1 MCGASEVTLV
11 PLAVGYSDPNLT
23 RADSPDTQ
31 SDDLYHVTSQH
42 MHIRRL
48 TPEDASAF
56 RTLRLAALLDEPTA
70 FGASYEEESALAP
83 EVLASRLAQH
93 SDRGVFGAFDG
104 DMLVGLVALA
114 REDKLKL
121 RHKGMI
127 FGIYVTPEARG
138 KGISRKLLTQAL
150 ALAESVPGLLQV
162 NLSVNANKQAAI
174 SLYESLGFQT
184 FGREPGAM
192 KIGNSLYDEL
202 LMCWH
207 PNEANPSL
215 ERPLAPDSFIL

>member
-1 MCGASEVTLV
+1 MTLT
-11 PLAVGYSDPNLT
+11 PLIVGYSDPNPT

-31 SDDLYHVTSQH
+31 SDDLYHVTPQH
-42 MHIRRL
+42 MYIRRL

-56 RTLRLAALLDEPTA
+56 RTLRLAALRDEPTA

-104 DMLVGLVALA
+104 DTLVGLVALA

-127 FGIYVTPEARG
+127 FGMYVAPEARG
-138 KGISRKLLTQAL
+138 KSIGRKLLAHAL
-150 ALAESVPGLLQV
+150 ALAESAPGLLQV
-162 NLSVNANKQAAI
+162 NLSVNTNNPAAI

-192 KIGNSLYDEL
+192 KIGNALYDEL
-202 LMCWH
+202 HMCWH
-207 PNEANPSL
+207 PNEANPSCL
-215 ERPLAPDSFIL
+215 RCL

>member
-1 MCGASEVTLV
+1 MAGASKVILM
-11 PLAVGYSDPNLT
+11 PHAVGYSDPNL
-23 RADSPDTQ
+23 AWIGSPDTP
-31 SDDLYHVTSQH
+31 SDDLYDVTSQH

-56 RTLRLAALLDEPTA
+56 RTLRLSALLDEPTA

-83 EVLASRLAQH
+83 DVLASRLVQH
-93 SDRGVFGAFDG
+93 ADRGVFGAFDG
-104 DMLVGLVALA
+104 DTLVGLVALA

-127 FGIYVTPEARG
+127 FGVYVTPEARG
-138 KGISRKLLTQAL
+138 KGIGRKLLAQAL
-150 ALAESVPGLLQV
+150 ALAKSVPGLLQV
-162 NLSVNANKQAAI
+162 NLSVNANNPAAI

-192 KIGNSLYDEL
+192 KIGDSLYDEL
-202 LMCWH
+202 HMCWH

-215 ERPLAPDSFIL
+215 LR